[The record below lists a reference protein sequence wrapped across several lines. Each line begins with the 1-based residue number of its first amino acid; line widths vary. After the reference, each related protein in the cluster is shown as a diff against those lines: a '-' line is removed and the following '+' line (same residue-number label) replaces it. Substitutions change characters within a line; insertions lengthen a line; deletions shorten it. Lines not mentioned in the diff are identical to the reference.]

1 MSKDFD
7 TSAARVGTLSDVPRL
22 ARHELV
28 HLRAHWWWFTLL
40 GALLVICGTAAI
52 IFPHLTV
59 ITTFAVAALLGV
71 MLMIGGVATII
82 GAFWA
87 GRWSGF
93 LIQLPQVGRHQIRA
107 QRAALDCEVLTRPRD
122 VEGGEPQA
130 GDTLTRKCSHIFGKS
145 AGIADHAGFQRLH
158 HLLAAFQLG
167 LEPPGFGFEL
177 RVWLARNLREV
188 ELVKAGAGVFI
199 RLIDGLRLQLDLLGR
214 GASPAQRERTDP
226 PGRPGRRAS

>member
-93 LIQLPQVGRHQIRA
+93 LIQLLVG
-107 QRAALDCEVLTRPRD
+107 
-122 VEGGEPQA
+122 
-130 GDTLTRKCSHIFGKS
+130 IFYVV
-145 AGIADHAGFQRLH
+145 AGFVITERPGETALAMTIFISLSFVVMGAFRTVASLLLRHPQWGWSLLNGVIT
-158 HLLAAFQLG
+158 LLAGVVIYRQLPFDAFWVVGLLVG
-167 LEPPGFGFEL
+167 LEMLFNGWTWIMLSQGI
-177 RVWLARNLREV
+177 RNL
-188 ELVKAGAGVFI
+188 
-199 RLIDGLRLQLDLLGR
+199 
-214 GASPAQRERTDP
+214 
-226 PGRPGRRAS
+226 PGETIA